1 MRAPSSPQQRARLFN
16 ARRRFSNV
24 ERGTPKLALKYGE
37 RRRDEWLG
45 PADG

>member
-1 MRAPSSPQQRARLFN
+1 MRVDA
-16 ARRRFSNV
+16 FSNV

-37 RRRDEWLG
+37 RRRGEWLG